1 MPDAAPAAP
10 FRRLGPSPAGCPV
23 LLSVPHAGRAYS
35 EALLRAARVP
45 LARLEMLED
54 RLVDRLVWR
63 AVEEGAAAVV
73 ADAPR
78 AEIDL
83 NRDERELDAG
93 MIVPRPNPS
102 GLVDSARMRGGLGLV
117 PARMSGAGAIW
128 RERIQASEIVRRIE
142 AIHRP
147 YHRRLEEELREIRRS
162 FGVAILLDCHSM
174 PPRAGGGGVG
184 GGEAQIVL
192 GDRHGTSMAPD
203 LVAAAE
209 GAVREAGFSVARNEP
224 YAGGHITA
232 CHAQPAGGIHA
243 LQIEI
248 DRSAYLAPDLR
259 SPGAGFDRTAR
270 LLAAVVRA
278 LTAQALGSSHA
289 IAAE

>member
-1 MPDAAPAAP
+1 
-10 FRRLGPSPAGCPV
+10 

-35 EALLRAARVP
+35 ETLLRAARVP
-45 LARLEMLED
+45 LARLELLED

-63 AVEEGAAAVV
+63 AVEEGAAAIV

-93 MIVPRPNPS
+93 MIVPRPKPS
-102 GLVDSARMRGGLGLV
+102 AIVDSARMRGGLGLV

-128 RERIQASEIVRRIE
+128 RERIHASEIARRIE

-174 PPRAGGGGVG
+174 PPRAGAA
-184 GGEAQIVL
+184 GEAQIVL
-192 GDRHGTSMAPD
+192 GDRHGTSIAPD
-203 LVAAAE
+203 LLAAAE
-209 GAVREAGFSVARNEP
+209 GAVREAGFSVALNAP

-232 CHAQPAGGIHA
+232 RHASPRGGIHA

-270 LLAAVVRA
+270 LLAAIVRA